1 MTTTALAL
9 SDRRT
14 DVAAFEPASIDE
26 ALAVSKLLVSSRLLP
41 RSITTPEAAFAVI
54 VTGRELGLS
63 AMQSLRAIHIV
74 EGKPTLSADLMVA
87 LVKKSDACLFFRLV
101 ESSATVAIYE
111 AHRRNEPSPTRLS
124 FTFEEAKAAGV
135 TGKDNWR
142 KYPAAMLR
150 ARCAAALARAVFP
163 DLVLGVYDPDE
174 LSPAVDVTPA
184 PSPAPAPVAVEVAPA
199 PARRQK
205 RAEPAPAPAA
215 EVVVE
220 AEVVAAPIVE
230 VAVEATP
237 VVEAPVV
244 APVPVADPVVEPSP
258 IDGVVATIAAAADL
272 AGAKKALV
280 SAPAGLSAAD
290 LGRAFGAVL
299 ARCTTAAECNDA
311 AAIVVEW
318 KRAGTIDAGLVDQLR
333 RAYLDRKAV
342 LAASAT
348 KGA

>member
-1 MTTTALAL
+1 MSTALATTT
-9 SDRRT
+9 DRRT

-41 RSITTPEAAFAVI
+41 RSITAPEAAFAVI

-63 AMQSLRAIHIV
+63 AMQALRAIHIV

-87 LVKKSDACLFFRLV
+87 LVKRSEACLFFRLV
-101 ESSATVAIYE
+101 ESSAAVATYE
-111 AHRRNEPSPTRLS
+111 AHRRGEPSPTRLS
-124 FTFEEAKAAGV
+124 FSMDEAKAAGV

-174 LSPAVDVTPA
+174 LAPTVDVTPA
-184 PSPAPAPVAVEVAPA
+184 PAPAPITVEAAPVAPA

-205 RAEPAPAPAA
+205 RAEPAPEPAPVVAPAP
-215 EVVVE
+215 VVE
-220 AEVVAAPIVE
+220 AEVVE
-230 VAVEATP
+230 V
-237 VVEAPVV
+237 
-244 APVPVADPVVEPSP
+244 VPAEEPSAV
-258 IDGVVATIAAAADL
+258 DGLVESIAAAADL
-272 AGAKKALV
+272 AAAKKALAA
-280 SAPAGLSAAD
+280 SSSGLSAAD

-299 ARCTTAAECNDA
+299 DRCSTAAECNDA

-318 KRAGTIDAGLVDQLR
+318 KKAGTIDAGLVDQLR

-342 LAASAT
+342 LAAST
-348 KGA
+348 SKGA